1 MLSEETF
8 HFHIILFFSFSFS
21 FTLFVPLLLLV
32 LLNRRNF
39 LFHLLYVHIIIIV
52 TSAFTSFTIF
62 QHLHMHMH
70 MHIGT
75 KLWNISGRWLL
86 VWMPLV
92 STEIADGADG
102 GGGVRNYFIHFSW
115 RTICNSTHNEHHVSE
130 VLRWCSV
137 GEVLRREDGWYA
149 MMWMA

>member
-52 TSAFTSFTIF
+52 SSAFTSFTIF

-70 MHIGT
+70 LST